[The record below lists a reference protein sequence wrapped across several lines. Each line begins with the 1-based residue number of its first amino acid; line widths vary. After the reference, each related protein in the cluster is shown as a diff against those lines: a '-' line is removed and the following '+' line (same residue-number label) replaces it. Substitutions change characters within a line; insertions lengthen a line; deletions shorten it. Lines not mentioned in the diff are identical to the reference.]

1 MSNLILLAAG
11 EDEVPRA
18 ESVYATEGT
27 YTWVCPEG
35 VTSVS
40 VVCVGAGGGGTVNT
54 SYGGTGGAG
63 GGLGYKNNISVTPGS
78 SYTVKVGKGGQA
90 RFSQN
95 GTNGGDSYFISTAT
109 VKGGGG

>member
-40 VVCVGAGGGGTVNT
+40 VVCVGAGGGGCRAITAIYIVG
-54 SYGGTGGAG
+54 SQIQ
-63 GGLGYKNNISVTPGS
+63 KN
-78 SYTVKVGKGGQA
+78 
-90 RFSQN
+90 
-95 GTNGGDSYFISTAT
+95 
-109 VKGGGG
+109 